1 MRRTKEGFV
10 PFEDDKLKDAE
21 NSPFEAPSVLVVK
34 ANPKLYKGTASGEIL
49 RSGLFLHSLNVK
61 TRTSAYN
68 VPVFCHFY
76 RYLQVLYMCSVWIN
90 TA

>member
-34 ANPKLYKGTASGEIL
+34 ANPKLYKGTASGEIW
-49 RSGLFLHSLNVK
+49 
-61 TRTSAYN
+61 
-68 VPVFCHFY
+68 
-76 RYLQVLYMCSVWIN
+76 Q
-90 TA
+90 